1 MFADDSSFTRAL
13 LKKYITLVRHKFTT
27 LCSKYLDKE
36 TLSQVYSTLDSK
48 FKSLNTFS
56 FAEHKL
62 NPTLIRNLSADIYI
76 PEDVKK
82 QEEKLIALR

>member
-1 MFADDSSFTRAL
+1 MNLQPFARNIWWQ
-13 LKKYITLVRHKFTT
+13 KQ
-27 LCSKYLDKE
+27 
-36 TLSQVYSTLDSK
+36 QVYSTLDSK

-62 NPTLIRNLSADIYI
+62 NPTLTRNLSADIYI

-82 QEEKLIALR
+82 QEEKLIAPR